1 MIAYS
6 FIERFCTIVQY
17 IECKSNID
25 IYSILKRPK
34 LNGKIFQNISIL
46 RIYLHS

>member
-1 MIAYS
+1 MLVYS

-17 IECKSNID
+17 INYKSNID

-34 LNGKIFQNISIL
+34 ENGKIFQNISIL
-46 RIYLHS
+46 QIYLHS